1 MKILVLSNLYPPDVI
16 GGYELGCRQAVDSLR
31 ALAHEVRVLT
41 TAPRVP
47 VAPQSHVRRTMRL
60 VDAWSDYH
68 FKSNAVVTNLLEQ
81 GESLRVNA
89 FNIHALLAELDEFR
103 PDVVYV
109 WMLVGIGGLGL
120 MACLHHLRVPW
131 VWHLMDDV
139 PLMLCRSGGRLVPAF
154 AREFNRQ
161 LKGSYIACST
171 QLVDEIEDGG
181 ITLSDRVVVVPNWID
196 GPARPARA
204 EYLRGGTLRI
214 VTAAGL
220 IDRQVDKGIDILIEA
235 AARLRERGHD
245 CFTVE
250 VYGRST
256 DGYAAH
262 LIHRFGLESH
272 VFLRGSLSQSELSER
287 FEQADVFAFPTRAR
301 EPFGFAPLE
310 AAARGC
316 VPIISQ
322 TCGLAEWFVHGVH
335 LLKSERTAD
344 GFAKVFAAILEGAID
359 LSSIGRRAA
368 CVVRRE
374 FHLDAIAP
382 KICEV
387 LEDAAGRP
395 RTGAGTAAEAYR
407 LARLAEKLSHVL
419 IQESLCA

>member
-16 GGYELGCRQAVDSLR
+16 GGYELGCRQAVD
-31 ALAHEVRVLT
+31 ALHALGHEIRVLT
-41 TAPRVP
+41 TAPRIP
-47 VAPQSHVRRTMRL
+47 VEPDPQVRRTMQL

-68 FKSNAVVTNLLEQ
+68 FRNNAVVTNLLEQ
-81 GESLRVNA
+81 GQSLRINA
-89 FNIHALLAELDEFR
+89 FNVHALLAELDDFQ
-103 PDVVYV
+103 PDVVYI
-109 WMLVGIGGLGL
+109 WMLVGVGGLGL
-120 MACLHHLRVPW
+120 MACLNHLRMPW

-139 PLMLCRSGGRLVPAF
+139 PLMLCRSGVRVVPAF
-154 AREFNRQ
+154 TREFNRQ
-161 LKGSYIACST
+161 LEGSYIACST
-171 QLVDEIEDGG
+171 QLLDEIEDGG
-181 ITLSDRVVVVPNWID
+181 IELNDRVVVLPNWIE

-204 EYLRGGTLRI
+204 GFLRDGTLRI

-235 AARLRERGHD
+235 AARLRERGHED
-245 CFTVE
+245 FSVD
-250 VYGRST
+250 VYGRPT
-256 DGYAAH
+256 DSYAAH

-272 VFLRGSLSQSELSER
+272 VSLRGPLSQSDLSDR
-287 FEQADVFAFPTRAR
+287 FAQADVFAFPTRAR

-335 LLKSERTAD
+335 LLKCERSAE
-344 GFAKVFAAILEGAID
+344 GFAEVFAAILDGGID
-359 LSSIGRRAA
+359 LASIGPRASA
-368 CVVRRE
+368 IIRRE
-374 FHLDAIAP
+374 FHIDAIAP
-382 KICEV
+382 KICGV
-387 LEDAAGRP
+387 LEAAAARP
-395 RTGAGTAAEAYR
+395 RIGAGTAAEAYR

>member
-16 GGYELGCRQAVDSLR
+16 GGYELGCRQAVD
-31 ALAHEVRVLT
+31 ALLAVGHEIRVLT

-47 VAPQSHVRRTMRL
+47 VEPETHVLRTMRL

-68 FKSNAVVTNLLEQ
+68 FKRNAVVTNLLEQ
-81 GESLRVNA
+81 GESLRVDA
-89 FNIHALLAELDEFR
+89 FNIHALLAELEDFQ

-120 MACLHHLRVPW
+120 MACLNHLSMPW
-131 VWHLMDDV
+131 VWHLMDNV
-139 PLMLCRSGGRLVPAF
+139 PLMLCRSGGRVVPAF

-171 QLVDEIEDGG
+171 QLLDEIEAGG
-181 ITLSDRVVVVPNWID
+181 IELNDRVVVLPNWID
-196 GPARPARA
+196 GPARCARTD
-204 EYLRGGTLRI
+204 YLRDGTLRI

-220 IDRQVDKGIDILIEA
+220 IDRQADKGIDILIEA
-235 AARLRERGHD
+235 AARLRDGGHEA
-245 CFTVE
+245 FTVE

-262 LIHRFGLESH
+262 LIHQFGMESR
-272 VFLRGSLSQSELSER
+272 VFLRGSISQSELSDC

-316 VPIISQ
+316 VPVISQ

-335 LLKSERTAD
+335 LLKSERTAE
-344 GFAKVFAAILEGAID
+344 GFARVFAAILDGSID
-359 LSSIGRRAA
+359 VASIGRRAA
-368 CVVRRE
+368 GIIRRE
-374 FHLDAIAP
+374 FHIDLIAP

-387 LEDAAGRP
+387 LELAAGRP
-395 RTGAGTAAEAYR
+395 RIGAGTAAEAYR
-407 LARLAEKLSHVL
+407 LARLAEKLSRVL